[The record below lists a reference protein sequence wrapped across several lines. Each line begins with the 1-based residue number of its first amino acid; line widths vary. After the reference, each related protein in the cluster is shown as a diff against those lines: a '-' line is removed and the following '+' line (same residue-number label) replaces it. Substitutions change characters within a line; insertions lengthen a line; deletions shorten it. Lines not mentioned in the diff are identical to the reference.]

1 MKKYLLKQLW
11 MLAILLFAGTGSV
24 FSYTITTTFSG
35 IPYGSGG
42 VAYGINNP
50 REDQWVAESGDQ
62 KSVGTEDYVY
72 LKARSLNP
80 AYAIKKVEIDDE
92 DITDAYK
99 AAYAA
104 NSYYELGVL
113 TKNITVNVEFEK
125 VAETKNVTV
134 TWNTDVLPD
143 LNYHFEKVQGDW
155 IFASAG
161 EPCELIDGK
170 TYSLWFEMP
179 LGYYIASIKVDGVE
193 KINSFSPSGGNGGF
207 VDIEVSNNHNIVV
220 EVTKSDI
227 KTITVNCDD
236 KVAYVDIE
244 EIVYRD
250 GRTHRTSISPSSS
263 GTVWTWNLTT
273 TKNYRMRIWLKNTQV
288 YSIASI
294 KVGGTDVTSAYN
306 ERGCYDF
313 SDFSKDQI
321 VDVEFNKKDSKSV
334 TVTWEDWKASVQFY
348 VPSEGDPSE
357 GDRLEVRS
365 DVATELLAG
374 STSRMMIYPY
384 PGYKVKTLTVD
395 DSEVTDY
402 NGSYYEFA
410 NISADHTASIEFEE
424 AQTYTITPTFDE
436 EAISCDLVCQE
447 RWYRPS
453 SGEAYPYNE
462 GSKVKMVIPYSRE
475 YKVTVSI
482 DGGTPFT
489 PERGNDGDGDYE
501 YVFDEGSLSANHT
514 VAIEKVAK
522 PTHSITATWD
532 YSEVVV
538 EVSEKNQWDS
548 QSLVSG
554 TACEL
559 VERANYSLN
568 IWNPNSSI
576 YTITSILVDGVEKL
590 SDYEEDGVIEFE
602 NLSEDH
608 NVVIA
613 ITKVASNTITVNYD
627 FEAAH
632 VEIDKFVQEPG
643 GGETSDW
650 MQPKDSGKE
659 WELPAGNNYRV
670 FIYPINTL
678 LYSISSVKVG
688 GTDVTA
694 TYNDKGYY
702 EFENLSKDQ
711 IVDVE
716 FNKAETK
723 KVTVTWDTGEAD
735 VRFYYPKEGHS
746 TRAKSGVATEL
757 LAGSTTQMMIYS
769 YPGYKVKTLTVDE
782 SVVTDY
788 NGSYYE
794 FANIS
799 ADHTASI
806 EFETAHTFTI
816 TPTFNEEAISCNL
829 VCQESWSWPSSG
841 KAYPYNEGS
850 KVKMVIPYYE
860 EYKVTM
866 SIDGGTPFTPE
877 RGNGGRGDYEYVF
890 DEGSLSDNHTVTVTT
905 EKITFHTITVNFDDK
920 AADAELNGNWVYTGE
935 SEKFA
940 EGSDV
945 KLVLDIYTGWKLN
958 DLKIGDTDVT
968 DDYLANGYYT
978 IGNLSGDVVVNVT
991 FEKVD
996 TRDID
1001 VYFAEYSQGKI
1012 YLGADY
1018 ERNSGTFNVGSDVT
1032 MVIKPSI
1039 GYEVI
1044 SIILKNWDTDEET
1057 EVINN
1062 FVDNKYVFTNL
1073 SADYSVRITT
1083 QKKSMAGVDPV
1094 VYTLS
1099 DLGQGTYCSEYDLDF
1114 TDVEGITAYI
1124 ASGFNPLTGSV
1135 VLTKVEQVPAGTGL
1149 VIKGTPGD
1157 YTIPVKATNYYY
1169 MNMLK
1174 GIVEPTL
1181 VETYERSDKMNADC
1195 ANYTLQDDLIFHL
1208 SNGAGKL
1215 SANKAYLQI
1224 PRNLVQPSM
1233 SRIHVVWDE
1242 DATAIKGIL
1251 QSGSD
1256 DTEGGYYNLNGQKV
1270 LTPKKGIYVKNGKK
1284 IMIH

>member
-24 FSYTITTTFSG
+24 YALSYTITTTFSG

-42 VAYGINNP
+42 VAYGINNSW
-50 REDQWVAESGDQ
+50 EDQWVAESGDQ
-62 KSVGTEDYVY
+62 KSVGAEDDVY

-80 AYAIKKVEIDDE
+80 AYAIKKVEIDGA

-104 NSYYELGVL
+104 DGYYELGRL
-113 TKNITVNVEFEK
+113 TNNITVNVKFEK

-134 TWNTDVLPD
+134 TWNRDVLPD

-193 KINSFSPSGGNGGF
+193 KINSYIPSGGNGGF

-227 KTITVNCDD
+227 KTITVNCGD
-236 KVAYVDIE
+236 KVANVDIE

-313 SDFSKDQI
+313 SDFSENQT

-348 VPSEGDPSE
+348 VPSEGDTE

-365 DVATELLAG
+365 GVATELLAG
-374 STSRMMIYPY
+374 STTQMRINPY

-395 DSEVTDY
+395 ESVVTDY

-410 NISADHTASIEFEE
+410 NISADHTASIEFET
-424 AQTYTITPTFDE
+424 AQTFTITPSFDKKE
-436 EAISCDLVCQE
+436 MEGVLLNRQWVT
-447 RWYRPS
+447 S

-462 GSKVKMVIPYSRE
+462 GSDVKMSAYCDEAYFIQI
-475 YKVTVSI
+475 SI
-482 DGGTPFT
+482 DGADYFT
-489 PERGNDGDGDYE
+489 PQINEYNEYE

-514 VAIEKVAK
+514 VAIKKVAK
-522 PTHSITATWD
+522 PTHSFTVKWD
-532 YSEVVV
+532 YSEV
-538 EVSEKNQWDS
+538 EVWVTEKNQGNS

-559 VERANYSLN
+559 VEGSTYRMY
-568 IWNPNSSI
+568 IDNPNSSI
-576 YTITSILVDGVEKL
+576 YTITSIKVDGDEKL
-590 SDYEEDGVIEFE
+590 SDYEKDGEIEFE
-602 NLSEDH
+602 NLSADH
-608 NVVIA
+608 NVEIA

-632 VEIDKFVQEPG
+632 VEIDKFVQEPD
-643 GGETSDW
+643 GGETTYW
-650 MQPKDSGKE
+650 MRPKDSRKE

-688 GTDVTA
+688 GTDVTVI
-694 TYNDKGYY
+694 YNDKGYY
-702 EFENLSKDQ
+702 EFENLTADQ

-735 VRFYYPKEGHS
+735 VRFLYPKEGHS
-746 TRAKSGVATEL
+746 TRANSGVATEL

-806 EFETAHTFTI
+806 EFETAQTFTI
-816 TPTFNEEAISCNL
+816 TPTFDEEAIRCNL
-829 VCQESWSWPSSG
+829 VCQESWYRPSSG
-841 KAYPYNEGS
+841 EAYPYNEGS
-850 KVKMVIPYYE
+850 NVKMVIRYNE

-890 DEGSLSDNHTVTVTT
+890 DEGSLSKNHTVTVTT
-905 EKITFHTITVNFDDK
+905 EKITFYTITVNYDVND
-920 AADAELNGNWVYTGE
+920 ADAELNGNWVYTGE

-958 DLKIGDTDVT
+958 DLKIGDNDVT
-968 DDYLANGYYT
+968 ADYLANGYYT
-978 IGNLSGDVVVNVT
+978 IGNLSDDVEVNVT
-991 FEKVD
+991 FEGVN
-996 TRDID
+996 THYIS
-1001 VYFAEYSQGKI
+1001 VGFAEYSQGKI
-1012 YLGADY
+1012 YLGRDY
-1018 ERNSGTFNVGSDVT
+1018 ERNSGTFNEGSDVT

-1044 SIILKNWDTDEET
+1044 SIILTNRDTGEET
-1057 EVINN
+1057 EVIDDFEN
-1062 FVDNKYVFTNL
+1062 NKYVFTNL
-1073 SADYSVRITT
+1073 SADYDVRITT

-1181 VETYERSDKMNADC
+1181 VETYEWSDKMNADC

>member
-24 FSYTITTTFSG
+24 YALSYTITTTFSS

-50 REDQWVAESGDQ
+50 REDQWVAESGDK

-113 TKNITVNVEFEK
+113 TKDITVNVEFEK
-125 VAETKNVTV
+125 VVAETKNVTV
-134 TWNTDVLPD
+134 TWNRDVLPD

-170 TYSLWFEMP
+170 TYNLWFNDMP

-193 KINSFSPSGGNGGF
+193 KINSYIPTGGNGGF
-207 VDIEVSNNHNIVV
+207 VDIEVSDDHNIVV

-236 KVAYVDIE
+236 KVAEVAIE

-250 GRTHRTSISPSSS
+250 GRTYGTSINPSST
-263 GTVWTWNLTT
+263 GTVWTWDLTT

-313 SDFSKDQI
+313 SDFSEDQT
-321 VDVEFNKKDSKSV
+321 VDVEFNKKDSKAV
-334 TVTWEDWKASVQFY
+334 TVTWVESKASVQFY
-348 VPSEGDPSE
+348 VPSEGD
-357 GDRLEVRS
+357 RLEVRS
-365 DVATELLAG
+365 GVATELLAG
-374 STSRMMIYPY
+374 STNQMMIYPY

-395 DSEVTDY
+395 DGVVTDY

-410 NISADHTASIEFEE
+410 NISADHTASIEFET
-424 AQTYTITPTFDE
+424 AQTFTITPTFDE

-447 RWYRPS
+447 NWNWLS
-453 SGEAYPYNE
+453 SDQAYPYNE

-489 PERGNDGDGDYE
+489 PERGNDGRGDYE

-522 PTHSITATWD
+522 PTHSITAKWD

-538 EVSEKNQWDS
+538 EVSEKNQWDP

-554 TACEL
+554 TACKL
-559 VERANYSLN
+559 VEGSTYRMY
-568 IWNPNSSI
+568 IDNPNSSI

-590 SDYEEDGVIEFE
+590 SDYEEDGEIEFE
-602 NLSEDH
+602 NLSADH

-627 FEAAH
+627 DKAAH
-632 VEIDKFVQEPG
+632 VEIYKFVQEPG
-643 GGETSDW
+643 GGETSNW

-659 WELPAGNNYRV
+659 WELPTGNNFRV

-688 GTDVTA
+688 GTDVTVI
-694 TYNDKGYY
+694 YNDKGYY
-702 EFENLSKDQ
+702 EFENLSADQ
-711 IVDVE
+711 TVDVE

-723 KVTVTWDTGEAD
+723 SVTVNWDGGKAD
-735 VRFYYPKEGHS
+735 VRFLYPKEGHS
-746 TRAKSGVATEL
+746 TWANSDGATEL
-757 LAGSTTQMMIYS
+757 VAGSTTRMMINS
-769 YPGYKVKTLTVDE
+769 YPGYKVKTLTVDG

-806 EFETAHTFTI
+806 EFETAQTFTI
-816 TPTFNEEAISCNL
+816 TPTFDKEAIRCNL
-829 VCQESWSWPSSG
+829 VCQESWYRPSSG
-841 KAYPYNEGS
+841 EAYPYNEGS
-850 KVKMVIPYYE
+850 NVKMVIRYNE

-877 RGNGGRGDYEYVF
+877 RGNDGDGDYEYVF
-890 DEGSLSDNHTVTVTT
+890 DEGSLSTNHTVTVTT
-905 EKITFHTITVNFDDK
+905 EKINFYNITVNYDVND
-920 AADAELNGNWVYTGE
+920 ASAELNGNWVYTGE

-945 KLVLDIYTGWKLN
+945 KLVLNISPGWKLIKM
-958 DLKIGDTDVT
+958 KIGETDVT
-968 DDYLANGYYT
+968 ADYLANGYYT
-978 IGNLSGDVVVNVT
+978 IGNLRGDVVVNVT
-991 FEKVD
+991 FEGVD
-996 TRDID
+996 THKIYVD
-1001 VYFAEYSQGKI
+1001 FAEYSQGKI

-1018 ERNSGTFNVGSDVT
+1018 ETNYGRFNEGSDVT

-1039 GYEVI
+1039 GYEVT
-1044 SIILKNWDTDEET
+1044 SIILRNRDTNEKT
-1057 EVINN
+1057 EVIDDFEN
-1062 FVDNKYVFTNL
+1062 NKYVFTNL
-1073 SADYSVRITT
+1073 SADYEVLITT

-1181 VETYERSDKMNADC
+1181 VETYEWSDKMNADC